1 MTRRPARALAGLLAL
16 AGPLA
21 LVGCGTVATD
31 GGAASAAPG
40 ASAAAVIAG
49 DGVDTSGP
57 ATPVEV
63 RIVPLGGDVA
73 EIVYALGLGGNV
85 VATDLSATYPAE
97 VDDLPKIGFE
107 RALNAEPIL
116 DVEPTVVVAT
126 DAAGPSS
133 TIDELERVGVEV
145 TVVDRVFTPT
155 GPADKI
161 RQVAAALGADDAGAQ
176 LAADVQA
183 EIDEATV
190 DASVYSRPIRVLALY
205 VRGTD
210 LQFVLGAGSATHW
223 LIEAAGATDVAD
235 DLGVEET
242 VPITIEA
249 ILEAA
254 PDVIVVPESGLESA
268 GGLDALMAVP
278 GIAETPAG
286 RSGAI
291 LAYDDQLLLGNGPR
305 TGRFLAQLVA
315 DLHAFDQPPPSPE
328 AP

>member
-1 MTRRPARALAGLLAL
+1 MRLAT
-16 AGPLA
+16 LA
-21 LVGCGTVATD
+21 LVGLVALAGCGTAADD
-31 GGAASAAPG
+31 GPASAEPG
-40 ASAAAVIAG
+40 TSSAAALPSAPVESA
-49 DGVDTSGP
+49 DTSE
-57 ATPVEV
+57 PVEV

-73 EIVYALGLGGNV
+73 EIVYALGLGDDV

-133 TIDELERVGVEV
+133 TMDELQRVGVAV
-145 TVVDRVFTPT
+145 TIVEREFTPT

-161 RQVAAALGADDAGAQ
+161 REVAAALGADDTGPQ
-176 LAADVQA
+176 LADDVQG
-183 EIDEATV
+183 EIDDATV
-190 DASVYSRPIRVLALY
+190 DPDAYSRPIRVLALY

-210 LQFVLGAGSATHW
+210 LQFVLGARSATHW
-223 LIEAAGATDVAD
+223 LIEAAGAIDVAD

-242 VPITIEA
+242 MPITIEA

-254 PDVIVVPESGLESA
+254 PDVIIVPESGLESA
-268 GGLDALMAVP
+268 GGLDALLGIA

-286 RSGAI
+286 KSGAI
-291 LAYDDQLLLGNGPR
+291 LAYDDQLMLGNGPR
-305 TGRFLAQLVA
+305 TGQFLAQLVA
-315 DLHAFDQPPPSPE
+315 DFHAVDDLAPSEE
-328 AP
+328 AS

>member
-1 MTRRPARALAGLLAL
+1 MRRLPAVVLAGLMALAG
-16 AGPLA
+16 
-21 LVGCGTVATD
+21 CGSATE

-40 ASAAAVIAG
+40 ESAATIA
-49 DGVDTSGP
+49 P
-57 ATPVEV
+57 AGTVAPTALDDV

-73 EIVYALGLGGNV
+73 EIVYALGLGDDV
-85 VATDLSATYPAE
+85 VATDLSATYPAA

-116 DVEPTVVVAT
+116 AVEPTVVVAT

-133 TIDELERVGVEV
+133 TIDELERVGVPV
-145 TVVDRVFTPT
+145 TVVERAFTPT

-161 RQVAAALGADDAGAQ
+161 RGVAAALGVDDAGEQ
-176 LAADVQA
+176 LAEDVQN
-183 EIDEATV
+183 EIDAATV
-190 DASVYSRPIRVLALY
+190 ESGVYSRPLRVLALY
-205 VRGTD
+205 MRGAD

-223 LIEAAGATDVAD
+223 LIEAAGATDIAD

-254 PDVIVVPESGLESA
+254 PDAIIVPESGLASA
-268 GGLDALMAVP
+268 GGLDALMAFP

-291 LAYDDQLLLGNGPR
+291 LAYDDQLMLGNGPR
-305 TGRFLAQLVA
+305 TGQFLTHLVA
-315 DLHAFDQPPPSPE
+315 DLHALDARCPDTPCQPHE